1 MCVFS
6 YYLVKENKV
15 CLLIIVIVIAVEQDK
30 VRYRS
35 YECPTH
41 FELVTCLLE
50 KYFSLKH
57 LVSFNIVLTVVSRL
71 LVPIAI

>member
-15 CLLIIVIVIAVEQDK
+15 CLLIIVIVIAVEQNK
-30 VRYRS
+30 VQYRS

-50 KYFSLKH
+50 KYFSLEH
-57 LVSFNIVLTVVSRL
+57 LVSFNIVLIR
-71 LVPIAI
+71 